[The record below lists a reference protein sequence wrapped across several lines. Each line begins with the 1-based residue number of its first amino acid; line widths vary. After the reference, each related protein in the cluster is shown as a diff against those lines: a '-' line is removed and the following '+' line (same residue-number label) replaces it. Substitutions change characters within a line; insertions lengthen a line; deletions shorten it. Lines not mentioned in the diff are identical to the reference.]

1 MKKVLLILA
10 AVLSLSICASK
21 QSIAQTVFDVGN
33 LGMNIGFG
41 VNNADDNVFQPS
53 FNFALDYGFLG
64 GIINGKGS
72 ISGGGYFGIAHGSK
86 TIAGEKLNHSAWQIG
101 TRGALHYQFVPNL
114 DTYGCISIGWLHWN
128 HDWEVSDNRDYSD
141 GVPKVF
147 PTAGVR
153 YMFGTCG
160 VYSELSP
167 WNDVAVFKIGLTFI
181 F

>member
-1 MKKVLLILA
+1 MKKILIIFA

-21 QSIAQTVFDVGN
+21 QSIAQTVFGAGN

-41 VNNADDNVFQPS
+41 INDADENVFQPS
-53 FNFALDYGFLG
+53 FNYALDYGLLD

-72 ISGGGYFGIAHGSK
+72 ISGGGYLGIAHGSK
-86 TIAGEKLNHSAWQIG
+86 TNNGQTLKHTAWQIG
-101 TRGALHYQFVPNL
+101 TRGALHYQFIPNL
-114 DTYGCISIGWLHWN
+114 DTYGCVSVGYLHWD
-128 HDWEVSDNRDYSD
+128 HKWDD
-141 GVPKVF
+141 GHNSWDGHEFKIF

-167 WNDVAVFKIGLTFI
+167 WNDVALVKLGVTFI

>member
-21 QSIAQTVFDVGN
+21 QSYAQTVFDVGN

-41 VNNADDNVFQPS
+41 INDAEENVFQPS

-64 GIINGKGS
+64 GIINGKGC
-72 ISGGGYFGIAHGSK
+72 ISGGGYFAIAHGSK
-86 TIAGEKLNHSAWQIG
+86 TKGPIEIKHGAWQIG
-101 TRGALHYQFVPNL
+101 TRGAFHYQFVPNL
-114 DTYGCISIGWLHWN
+114 DTYGCISVGWLQWHHEGTYEN
-128 HDWEVSDNRDYSD
+128 GPEGRF
-141 GVPKVF
+141 KVF

>member
-1 MKKVLLILA
+1 MKKVLIIFA

-21 QSIAQTVFDVGN
+21 QSYAQTVFDVGN

-41 VNNADDNVFQPS
+41 INDGDENIFQPS

-86 TIAGEKLNHSAWQIG
+86 TVGGVKLKHGAWQIG
-101 TRGALHYQFVPNL
+101 TRGAFHYQFVSNL
-114 DTYGCISIGWLHWN
+114 DTYGCISVGYLHWN
-128 HDWEVSDNRDYSD
+128 HEWDDNHNNYS
-141 GVPKVF
+141 GHEFKVF

-167 WNDVAVFKIGLTFI
+167 WNDVALVKLGVTFI

>member
-1 MKKVLLILA
+1 MKKVLIIFA
-10 AVLSLSICASK
+10 AILSLSFCASK
-21 QSIAQTVFDVGN
+21 QSYAQTVFDVGN

-41 VNNADDNVFQPS
+41 INDGDENIFQPS

-86 TIAGEKLNHSAWQIG
+86 TVGGVKLKHGAWQIG
-101 TRGALHYQFVPNL
+101 TRGAFHYQFIPNL
-114 DTYGCISIGWLHWN
+114 DTYGCISVGYLHWN
-128 HDWEVSDNRDYSD
+128 HEWDDNHNNYS
-141 GVPKVF
+141 GHEFKVF

-167 WNDVAVFKIGLTFI
+167 WNDIAVFKIGLTFI